1 MSAKDEAAGANDHS
15 PRIDDA
21 QFEASLVAGETEIV
35 EPQAASANTRSPLQ
49 APSAGARHTSPVRP
63 APWVGKVLGHF
74 KLLRLIGEGKMG
86 RVIQARDINL
96 QRIVALKVLC
106 KRLPGIDAAQRVDQ
120 FFREARAAAQIDHP
134 NVVHIY
140 EINQHDGWWYIAM
153 EMLEGGNL
161 GQAIKAAGP
170 LPAHRACAFLADA
183 ASALAAAHEMGIVHR
198 DIKPANLMLTRQG
211 RCKVTDFGL
220 VHIDDPNDPFQF
232 THKAVGSP
240 LFMAPEMILRREQ
253 TPAVDVYSL
262 GATLFCALTGR
273 APYTGK
279 SIEEVL
285 QQHVKAPVPDLRT
298 YLPNC
303 SQTLATLVSRMLAKS
318 PSERPSAAE
327 VTSALRAEAIAGA
340 VVDSGTLGS
349 GTSSLLRELM
359 GSGVA
364 DSAVATQ
371 IVAAA
376 ESASGGQ
383 AKRTIRRRRVLIG
396 AGLIALAAILALL
409 GLYGLFG
416 RPGRRVRPG
425 GPASLAKFFPNAPE
439 SLGVL
444 PSGVVPEPAPLDRS
458 HAPAFSWVHQI
469 DPGDARFVASRR
481 GRHFYS
487 IGAPEAILIRA
498 EDFIGYRTA
507 EAAIADGKVPAAR

>member
-1 MSAKDEAAGANDHS
+1 M
-15 PRIDDA
+15 DDA
-21 QFEASLVAGETEIV
+21 QFEASLVAGDTEVV
-35 EPQAASANTRSPLQ
+35 EPKAV
-49 APSAGARHTSPVRP
+49 PSKPAESHKQPPWAG
-63 APWVGKVLGHF
+63 KLLGHF

-106 KRLPGIDAAQRVDQ
+106 KRLPGIDATRRVDQ
-120 FFREARAAAQIDHP
+120 FFREARSAAQIDHP

-170 LPAHRACAFLADA
+170 LSAHKACAVIADA
-183 ASALAAAHEMGIVHR
+183 ASALAVAHEMGILHR

-220 VHIDDPNDPFQF
+220 VHLDDPNDPFHF

-253 TPAVDVYSL
+253 TPAIDVYSL
-262 GATLFCALTGR
+262 GTTLFCALTGR

-279 SIEEVL
+279 SLEEVL
-285 QQHVKAPVPDLRT
+285 KKHVKAPIPDLRE

-303 SQTLATLVSRMLAKS
+303 SPSLVTLVTRALAKN
-318 PSERPSAAE
+318 PADRPSAGDM
-327 VTSALRAEAIAGA
+327 TSALRAEAITGA

-349 GTSSLLRELM
+349 GTSNLLRELV
-359 GSGVA
+359 GSGVV
-364 DSAVATQ
+364 DSAIGAQTVVRRPRWTNTR
-371 IVAAA
+371 
-376 ESASGGQ
+376 
-383 AKRTIRRRRVLIG
+383 KRWGLIG
-396 AGLIALAAILALL
+396 AGVAAVLLVIAFFGFYGPRGSKDQAAPEPAALAQ
-409 GLYGLFG
+409 Y
-416 RPGRRVRPG
+416 
-425 GPASLAKFFPNAPE
+425 FPDAPE

-444 PSGVVPEPAPLDRS
+444 PLAGVPAPVAPDRDNP
-458 HAPAFSWVHQI
+458 PAFSWVGQI
-469 DPGDARFVASRR
+469 DPGNARFVASRR
-481 GRHFYS
+481 GRHFYPVD
-487 IGAPEAILIRA
+487 APEAILIRA
-498 EDFIGYRTA
+498 EDFVGYRTA
-507 EAAIADGKVPAAR
+507 EAASADGKTPAP

>member
-1 MSAKDEAAGANDHS
+1 MAGREKPGAM
-15 PRIDDA
+15 DDA
-21 QFEASLVAGETEIV
+21 QFEASLVAGDTEIV
-35 EPQAASANTRSPLQ
+35 VPQAAPAKP
-49 APSAGARHTSPVRP
+49 AGLPKQP
-63 APWVGKVLGHF
+63 PWAGKVLGHF

-106 KRLPGIDAAQRVDQ
+106 KRLPGIDATRRVDQ

-170 LPAHRACAFLADA
+170 LSVGKACAVVADA
-183 ASALAAAHEMGIVHR
+183 AAALAVAHEMGIIHR

-220 VHIDDPNDPFQF
+220 VHMDDPNDPFHF
-232 THKAVGSP
+232 THNAVGSP

-262 GATLFCALTGR
+262 GTTLFCALTGH

-279 SIEEVL
+279 SLEEVL
-285 QQHVKAPVPDLRT
+285 KQHIKAPIPDLRAS
-298 YLPNC
+298 LPSC
-303 SQTLATLVSRMLAKS
+303 SQSLATLVTRTLAKS
-318 PSERPSAAE
+318 PSQRPSAAE
-327 VTSALRAEAIAGA
+327 TTSALRAEAIAGA
-340 VVDSGTLGS
+340 VVDSGSLSS

-364 DSAVATQ
+364 DSTIGTQ
-371 IVAAA
+371 IIAAA
-376 ESASGGQ
+376 ERWSR
-383 AKRTIRRRRVLIG
+383 AKWAIRRRRALIG
-396 AGLIALAAILALL
+396 AGIAGLVALVVLL
-409 GLYGLFG
+409 GLYGPFG
-416 RPGRRVRPG
+416 RSSRPVPE
-425 GPASLAKFFPNAPE
+425 PASLDKYFPDAPQT
-439 SLGVL
+439 LGVL
-444 PSGVVPEPAPLDRS
+444 PAAAIPEPLRLDRDDP
-458 HAPAFSWVHQI
+458 PAFSWVGRI

-481 GRHFYS
+481 GRRFYS
-487 IGAPEAILIRA
+487 IDAPEAILIRK
-498 EDFIGYRTA
+498 EDVVGYPTA
-507 EAAIADGKVPAAR
+507 QAAVADGKISAAR

>member
-1 MSAKDEAAGANDHS
+1 MSAKDEAAGANHHS
-15 PRIDDA
+15 PGIDDA
-21 QFEASLVAGETEIV
+21 QFEASLVAGDTEIV
-35 EPQAASANTRSPLQ
+35 GANHHSPVPP
-49 APSAGARHTSPVRP
+49 AAGARRASPVRQP
-63 APWVGKVLGHF
+63 PWVGKALGHF

-170 LPAHRACAFLADA
+170 LPAHKACAFSADA
-183 ASALAAAHEMGIVHR
+183 ASALAAAHEIGILHR

-262 GATLFCALTGR
+262 GTTLFCALTGR

-279 SIEEVL
+279 SLEEIL
-285 QQHVKAPVPDLRT
+285 QQHVKAPIPDLRT

-318 PSERPSAAE
+318 PSERPTAAE

-364 DSAVATQ
+364 DSAVGTQ

-376 ESASGGQ
+376 ERWTRARQ
-383 AKRTIRRRRVLIG
+383 AIRRRRVLIV
-396 AGLIALAAILALL
+396 AAIVAVAAALVLL
-409 GLYGLFG
+409 GLYGPFG
-416 RPGRRVRPG
+416 RPARRTAPS
-425 GPASLAKFFPNAPE
+425 PAGLAKYFPDAPE

-444 PSGVVPEPAPLDRS
+444 PSGVVPEPARLDRS
-458 HAPAFSWVHQI
+458 DAPAFSWVRQI

-498 EDFIGYRTA
+498 RDFIGYPTA
-507 EAAIADGKVPAAR
+507 EAAIADGKIPAAR

>member
-1 MSAKDEAAGANDHS
+1 MPAKDERGV
-15 PRIDDA
+15 IDDA
-21 QFEASLVAGETEIV
+21 QFEASLIAGDTEIV
-35 EPQAASANTRSPLQ
+35 GANNHSPVPGANDPPPVQ
-49 APSAGARHTSPVRP
+49 MPAAGARRASPVRQP
-63 APWVGKVLGHF
+63 PWAGKVLGHF

-106 KRLPGIDAAQRVDQ
+106 KRLPGIDATQRVDQ

-170 LPAHRACAFLADA
+170 LPAHKACAFIADA
-183 ASALAAAHEMGIVHR
+183 ASALAAAHEMGILHR

-253 TPAVDVYSL
+253 TPAVDIYSL
-262 GATLFCALTGR
+262 GTTLFAALTGR

-279 SIEEVL
+279 SLEEVL
-285 QQHVKAPVPDLRT
+285 QQHVKAPIPDLRA

-364 DSAVATQ
+364 DSAVGTQ

-376 ESASGGQ
+376 ERWSRARR
-383 AKRTIRRRRVLIG
+383 AIRRRRVLIG
-396 AGLIALAAILALL
+396 AGIVALAVILVLL
-409 GLYGLFG
+409 GLYGPFS
-416 RPGRRVRPG
+416 RPGRRVAPQPG
-425 GPASLAKFFPNAPE
+425 SLAKYFPGAPE
-439 SLGVL
+439 NLGVL

-458 HAPAFSWVHQI
+458 DAPAFSWVRQI

-481 GRHFYS
+481 GRRFYS

-507 EAAIADGKVPAAR
+507 EAAIADGKIPAAR